1 MRTPWFS
8 PGTISY
14 LQTARA
20 LRTSSLKKYRPI
32 KRLADETVCLGS
44 RMMRCFAAL
53 PTSILPPSWKATTE
67 AITRSPFA
75 FARTVGLPS
84 IIAHTHELLVPRS
97 MPIVT
102 SLLNCDSDDGRM
114 RPCAFHRQASG
125 ADWSVDRGASRC
137 YPPRRE
143 RWRRAMSGHSKWATI
158 KRKKGAAD
166 AKRGKIFTQIIRE
179 ISIAAGLGGGDPDAN
194 PRLRLAILKARGVNM
209 PKDNVERAIKKGT
222 GELGGDSFEEVR
234 YEGYGPGGAAVIVDA
249 TTDNRNRTGGE
260 IRHIFSRFA
269 GNLG

>member
-1 MRTPWFS
+1 
-8 PGTISY
+8 
-14 LQTARA
+14 
-20 LRTSSLKKYRPI
+20 
-32 KRLADETVCLGS
+32 
-44 RMMRCFAAL
+44 
-53 PTSILPPSWKATTE
+53 
-67 AITRSPFA
+67 
-75 FARTVGLPS
+75 
-84 IIAHTHELLVPRS
+84 
-97 MPIVT
+97 
-102 SLLNCDSDDGRM
+102 
-114 RPCAFHRQASG
+114 
-125 ADWSVDRGASRC
+125 
-137 YPPRRE
+137 
-143 RWRRAMSGHSKWATI
+143 MSGHSKWATI

-222 GELGGDSFEEVR
+222 GELGGDNFEEVR

-269 GNLG
+269 GNLGATGSVAFMFERLGVLEFDRAAIDSDALMEAAIEANAKDVVEDPDTITVQTAPNDFASVKEALEAKSFTATSAKLGMVPSSTVKLAGKDAEQMLKLFEALDDHEDVAEVFANFEVSDEDMEAAARS